1 MFKALLRLI
10 VLLIVVGVVVVAGA
24 VWFVQRH
31 GLSAREEP
39 TRLETEIALRLRHLA
54 IPADQRDRKNP
65 LQATAANL
73 HEGME
78 HFADHCA
85 ICHSNTG
92 VGDAPIGRGL
102 YPKPPIMRESRTQ
115 SLSDGEMFSIIQN
128 GIRFTGMPAFGDAH
142 GEEDA
147 WKLVLFIR
155 HLPKQTPQ
163 EIKEMEKLNPK
174 APDDEPKTAEEPAAG
189 EAGHTHKKPHTHEKS

>member
-10 VLLIVVGVVVVAGA
+10 VLLIVVGVVVAAGA

-31 GLSAREEP
+31 GLSARDEP
-39 TRLETEIALRLRHLA
+39 SRIETEVALRLRHLA

-65 LQATAANL
+65 LQATTANVQD
-73 HEGME
+73 GME

-92 VGDAPIGRGL
+92 VGDTPLARGL
-102 YPKPPIMRESRTQ
+102 YPHPPIMREPRTQ
-115 SLSDGEMFSIIQN
+115 SLTDGEMFAIIQN
-128 GIRFTGMPAFGDAH
+128 GIRFTGMPAFADEHGD
-142 GEEDA
+142 EET

-155 HLPKQTPQ
+155 HLPRQTPQ
-163 EIKEMEKLNPK
+163 EIKAMEKLNPK
-174 APDDEPKTAEEPAAG
+174 APDDEPKTAEEPPAG
-189 EAGHTHKKPHTHEKS
+189 EAGKVRKHTHGKG